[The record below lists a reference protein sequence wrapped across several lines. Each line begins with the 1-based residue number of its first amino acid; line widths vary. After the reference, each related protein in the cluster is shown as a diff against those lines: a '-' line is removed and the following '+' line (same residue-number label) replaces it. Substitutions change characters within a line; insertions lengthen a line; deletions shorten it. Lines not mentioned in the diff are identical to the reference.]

1 MEEKILYD
9 KYFDIEK
16 IADEISSYLKD
27 FNRQKFIDA
36 YNFAEKAHRSQLR
49 KDGETP
55 YIVHPVFA
63 TKILVAIRAD
73 EDILIAALL
82 HDVPEDTSYT
92 LNEIKEK
99 FGEKVAF
106 LVNGITK
113 LTAVHYKNEN
123 LESIDSLKKMFF
135 HIAKD
140 PRVIV
145 IKLADRLHNMRTL
158 KFARSDKQIRTA
170 KETLEIYVPAANIL
184 GLYVI
189 KREMEDLCFSYL
201 FPTEYINL
209 KTKIEEDEKK
219 FQSDTENF
227 TRELVNRFFDAGI
240 ESDVQITKHSLYEI
254 YKKLC
259 DSQRPFEFIDDGVL
273 INVIVNNKEDCYRA
287 LGIIHA
293 NFLPKSDRFQDFIA
307 SPKINGY
314 SGLHTSVFGVKG
326 LLTDIRIMNEDM
338 GLFAN
343 YGIMSPFFKDM
354 NTSKDFYK
362 ENKNYWAKMII
373 ETQKVH
379 ESDDFISNIKSDIFE
394 DRIIVYS
401 SKGSS
406 INLPKNATLIDFAYA
421 LGSEIGN
428 HAVNAVVNNQIKPLT
443 GMLKSGDIVQIRTS
457 QQSEPELY
465 WINFAKTTFAKN
477 KIKNYFNKVEVSK
490 KNKAV
495 INMLQRE
502 LDIAG
507 LGYWKDLSFKSVQKT
522 LKKVK
527 NIIYRNWKDV
537 FEAISKG
544 ELHPVTLVKA
554 LKERKII
561 YSFDQIYKPGKMV
574 RMKIVALDKPGLAT
588 DITNIID
595 RNSVNMRYFKGYNP
609 PYTKSAYFDI
619 RFFAKDPKEIGRI
632 FYEIRQISG
641 VKTVNRVKP
650 TQLVLFLLSL
660 IFTVFV
666 WLSNS
671 FLINYIIEIGF
682 KKVNSLL
689 AYTLLYVELFMPLV
703 SVIFLTNVLG
713 KYYPALINKKIVWLL
728 SFIVLSLSVLFI
740 FQRYIN
746 LNLEIDSRIMAG
758 GVIVGYIYLFLRYR
772 KVMND

>member
-16 IADEISSYLKD
+16 IADEIANYLKD
-27 FNRQKFIDA
+27 FNRKRFIDA
-36 YNFAEKAHRSQLR
+36 FYFAEKAHRSQLR

-55 YIVHPVFA
+55 YIVHPVSA
-63 TKILVAIRAD
+63 TKILMAIHAD
-73 EDILIAALL
+73 EDILISALL
-82 HDVPEDTSYT
+82 HDVPEDTTFT
-92 LNEIKEK
+92 LNEVKQK

-140 PRVIV
+140 PRVII

-158 KFARSDKQIRTA
+158 TFARADKQIRTA

-201 FPTEYINL
+201 FPTEFNNL

-219 FQSDTENF
+219 HHADVENF
-227 TRELVNRFFDAGI
+227 KKDLVKKFFDAGI
-240 ESDVQITKHSLYEI
+240 EADVQLTKHSLYEI

-259 DSQRPFEFIDDGVL
+259 DIGRPFDYIDDGVL
-273 INVIVNNKEDCYRA
+273 INVVVKNKEDCYRA

-293 NFLPKSDRFQDFIA
+293 NYLPKSDKFQDFIA
-307 SPKINGY
+307 SPKMNGY

-326 LLTDIRIMNEDM
+326 LLTDIRIMDEDM
-338 GLFAN
+338 GLFAS
-343 YGIMSPFFKDM
+343 YGIMSPFFKEM
-354 NTSKDFYK
+354 NTGKDFYA
-362 ENKNYWAKMII
+362 ENKNYWAKMIV
-373 ETQKVH
+373 ETQKIH
-379 ESDDFISNIKSDIFE
+379 ESDEFISNLKSDIFE
-394 DRIIVYS
+394 DRIVVYS

-421 LGSEIGN
+421 LGSETGN
-428 HAVNAVVNNQIKPLT
+428 HAINAVVNNQVKPIT
-443 GMLKSGDIVQIRTS
+443 TILKSGDVVQIRT
-457 QQSEPELY
+457 QAQAEPEFY
-465 WINFAKTTFAKN
+465 WMNFAKTTFAKN
-477 KIKNYFNKVEVSK
+477 KIKNYFNKVDDGK
-490 KNKAV
+490 KSKAV

-507 LGYWKDLSFKSVQKT
+507 LGYWKDLKFRSVQKT

-527 NIIYRNWKDV
+527 NVIYRNWKDV
-537 FEAISKG
+537 FEAISNG
-544 ELHPVTLVKA
+544 ELQPVTLVKA
-554 LKERKII
+554 LKERKFVFD
-561 YSFDQIYKPGKMV
+561 FDQIYKPGKMV
-574 RMKIVALDKPGLAT
+574 RMKIVASDRPGLAT

-595 RNSVNMRYFKGYNP
+595 RNSINMRYFKGYNP
-609 PYTKSAYFDI
+609 PFMKSAYFDI

-632 FYEIRQISG
+632 FYEIRQVSG

-650 TQLVLFLLSL
+650 TQLILFLLSF

-666 WLSNS
+666 WVSNS
-671 FLINYIIEIGF
+671 FLINYIIENGF
-682 KKVNSLL
+682 RKFNSLL

-713 KYYPALINKKIVWLL
+713 KYYPALINKRIIWAL
-728 SFIVLSLSVLFI
+728 SFVVLSLSVLFI
-740 FQRYIN
+740 FTRYIN
-746 LNLEIDSRIMAG
+746 LNLEIDSKIMAG
-758 GVIVGYIYLFLRYR
+758 GVIIAYFYLFLRYR
-772 KVMND
+772 KVMKN